1 MLRPN
6 NYVHKEMRYVMKR
19 EITLTINGE
28 DHKVEVEN
36 RRTLLDV
43 LREDLHLLGTK
54 KMCDMGECGSC
65 TVLLDGKA
73 VNACL
78 VLAVDARGKKI
89 ETIEGVAREGR
100 LHPIQEAFVA
110 RGAVQ
115 CGFCSPGIIMTTKAF
130 LKKNPHPSEAEAKT
144 AIAGNLCRCTGYVRI
159 VEAILSAADSMKE

>member
-1 MLRPN
+1 
-6 NYVHKEMRYVMKR
+6 MKR

-43 LREDLHLLGTK
+43 LREDLRLLGTK
-54 KMCDMGECGSC
+54 KMCDKGECGSC

-78 VLAVDARGKKI
+78 TLAVDALGKKI

-115 CGFCSPGIIMTTKAF
+115 CGFCSPGMIMTTKAF
-130 LKKNPHPSEAEAKT
+130 LQNNPHPTEEEAKT

-159 VEAILSAADSMKE
+159 VDAILSAADSVKE

>member
-1 MLRPN
+1 
-6 NYVHKEMRYVMKR
+6 MKR

>member
-1 MLRPN
+1 
-6 NYVHKEMRYVMKR
+6 MKR

-43 LREDLHLLGTK
+43 LREDLHMLGTK
-54 KMCDMGECGSC
+54 KMCDKGECGSC

-78 VLAVDARGKKI
+78 ILAVDARGKKI

-110 RGAVQ
+110 KGAVQ
-115 CGFCSPGIIMTTKAF
+115 CGFCSPGMIMTTMAF
-130 LKKNPHPSEAEAKT
+130 LQKNPHPTEEEAKT

-159 VEAILSAADSMKE
+159 VDAILSAADSMKE

>member
-1 MLRPN
+1 
-6 NYVHKEMRYVMKR
+6 MKR

-43 LREDLHLLGTK
+43 LREDLRLLGTK
-54 KMCDMGECGSC
+54 KMCDKGECGSC

-78 VLAVDARGKKI
+78 TLAVDALGKKI

-115 CGFCSPGIIMTTKAF
+115 CGFCSPGMIMTTKAF
-130 LKKNPHPSEAEAKT
+130 LQKNPHPTEEEAKT

-159 VEAILSAADSMKE
+159 VDAILSAADSVKE

>member
-1 MLRPN
+1 LLRPN